1 MWESL
6 YVEKKAK
13 NPLNLIPNPKDM
25 NLRKKRELLQKRR
38 WRIRKKIVG
47 TSKRP
52 RLSVRFTNKNIHAQC
67 INDESSKTLVSISTN
82 EKELNSFLPNL
93 TGSEKVGSVLGKRIN
108 DAGIN
113 TVVFD
118 RAGRKYH
125 GCVKAFAD
133 AVRKEGLEF

>member
-1 MWESL
+1 
-6 YVEKKAK
+6 
-13 NPLNLIPNPKDM
+13 M
-25 NLRKKRELLQKRR
+25 NLKKKRELLQKRR

-47 TSKRP
+47 TSNRP

-67 INDESSKTLVSISTN
+67 IDDQTSSTLVAVSTN
-82 EKELNSFLPNL
+82 EKDLSTCLPNL
-93 TGSEKVGSVLGKRIN
+93 SGSEKVGSVLGKRIKE
-108 DAGIN
+108 AGIN

-133 AVRKEGLEF
+133 SVRNQGLEF

>member
-1 MWESL
+1 
-6 YVEKKAK
+6 
-13 NPLNLIPNPKDM
+13 M

-47 TSKRP
+47 TSSRP

-67 INDESSKTLVSISTN
+67 INDDSSTTIVSVSTN
-82 EKELNSFLPNL
+82 EKDLNSILPNL
-93 TGSEKVGSVLGKRIN
+93 SGSEKVGTVLGKRIKE
-108 DAGIN
+108 AGIN

-133 AVRKEGLEF
+133 SVRKEGLEF

>member
-1 MWESL
+1 WESL

-13 NPLNLIPNPKDM
+13 NPLNFIPIFKEM

-38 WRIRKKIVG
+38 WRIRKKIFG

-67 INDESSKTLVSISTN
+67 INDESSTTLVSVSTN
-82 EKELNSFLPNL
+82 EKDLSSILPNL
-93 TGSEKVGSVLGKRIN
+93 LGSEKVGSVLGKRIKE
-108 DAGIN
+108 AGIN
-113 TVVFD
+113 TIVFD

-133 AVRKEGLEF
+133 SVRKEGLEF